1 MRILVV
7 SDTHGSGE
15 LLEQALLA
23 QPQAAA
29 VIHLGDGARE
39 AQDMADKFPQLPF
52 YPVRGNCDWGRLAD
66 DLPISRLERFAGRRV
81 FCTHGHAYDV
91 KSGLYRAVMAAREN
105 KADVLLYGHTHQ
117 ALADYED
124 GLYILNP
131 GSLSRGGR
139 PSYGLLDITPQGI
152 VTRVV
157 EVDW

>member
-7 SDTHGSGE
+7 SDTHGNGD
-15 LLEQALLA
+15 LWQQVILEQ
-23 QPQAAA
+23 PRAAA

-39 AQDMADKFPQLPF
+39 AQDMADKFPMLPF
-52 YPVRGNCDWGRLAD
+52 YLVRGNCDWGMAAEDLPVSRVERLAGKR
-66 DLPISRLERFAGRRV
+66 I

-91 KSGLYRAVMAAREN
+91 KYGLYRVTMAAREN

-117 ALADYED
+117 AFTDYED
-124 GLYILNP
+124 GLHILNP
-131 GSLSRGGR
+131 GSLSRGGH

-152 VTRVV
+152 LPHVV